1 MSYSALNQSTYHRPY
16 GKCIVLRTICMI
28 VLTTTGLACRDQPAV
43 KSVQW
48 VDVASEAGMHFTHYN
63 DARGRYHYV
72 ETFGSGAAFL
82 DYDGDG
88 YLDIYLVNGAPIDSA
103 TATAAPT
110 NQLYHNRGNGMFG
123 TRSPEAGAGDR
134 GYGMGVS
141 AADYDGDGDTDLYVT
156 NWGSNALYRN
166 DGAHFSNVTQSAGVG
181 DPRWG
186 TSAAFL
192 DYDNDGDLDLFVANY
207 VTFSPSN
214 NVYCARGNV
223 RTYCEPDEFPAQGDV
238 FYRNDGTRFVDITQS
253 VGLTH
258 IGRGLGVATSDYD
271 GDGDTDLYVAN
282 DGTMNFF
289 YQNEGA
295 YFNEVGLQT
304 GTRFNGYGRAEAGM
318 GVDWADYDNDGDT
331 DLYVTN
337 FSAETNTLYR
347 NKSGYF
353 TDVTQ
358 QVGLDQFTYA
368 PLGFGTHFFD
378 YDNDGFL
385 DIFTANGHVLDRI
398 YEIDSTQHHAQQNQ
412 LLRNEG
418 GERFYDV
425 SQHLSN
431 DFTAPHIG
439 RGSARGDY
447 DNDGDVDLLLAVQ
460 ETPARLLRND
470 GKKTTNWLLIE
481 LIGHLHPD
489 ALGTRVSVETGG
501 LRQLRER
508 QSGGSYL
515 SSSDPRL
522 HFGLGTASSARIE
535 ITWPSGHHQTVES
548 APANQILRIV
558 EATPRVHHK

>member
-1 MSYSALNQSTYHRPY
+1 
-16 GKCIVLRTICMI
+16 MI
-28 VLTTTGLACRDQPAV
+28 VFTTTGLACRDQPSV
-43 KSVQW
+43 TSVQW
-48 VDVASEAGMHFTHYN
+48 VDVAPEAGMHFTHYN
-63 DARGRYHYV
+63 DARGQYHYV

-123 TRSPEAGAGDR
+123 ARSSEAGAGDR

-156 NWGSNALYRN
+156 NWGANALYRN

-192 DYDNDGDLDLFVANY
+192 DHDNDGDLDLFVANY
-207 VTFSPSN
+207 VTFSPGNS
-214 NVYCARGNV
+214 VYCARGNV
-223 RTYCEPDEFPAQGDV
+223 RTYCEPDEFPPQGDV

-358 QVGLDQFTYA
+358 QVGLDQFTYL

-439 RGSARGDY
+439 RGSAQGDY

-460 ETPARLLRND
+460 KTPARLLRND
-470 GKKTTNWLLIE
+470 SKKTTNWLLIE

-489 ALGTRVSVETGG
+489 ALGTRVSVEAGG

-522 HFGLGTASSARIE
+522 HFGVGTASPARIE

-558 EATPRVHHK
+558 EAAPRIPHK

>member
-1 MSYSALNQSTYHRPY
+1 MSYLALNQSTYHRPY
-16 GKCIVLRTICMI
+16 TKCIVLHTICMI
-28 VLTTTGLACRDQPAV
+28 VITTTGLACRDQPSV
-43 KSVQW
+43 TSVQW
-48 VDVASEAGMHFTHYN
+48 VDVALEADMHFTHYN
-63 DARGRYHYV
+63 DSRGQYHYV

-103 TATAAPT
+103 MATSAPT
-110 NQLYHNRGNGMFG
+110 NQLYHNAGNGLFG
-123 TRSPEAGAGDR
+123 ARPPEAGAGDR

-156 NWGSNALYRN
+156 NWGANALYRN
-166 DGAHFSNVTQSAGVG
+166 DEAYFSNVTHSAGVG

-207 VTFSPSN
+207 VTFSPVN

-223 RTYCEPDEFPAQGDV
+223 RTYCEPNEFPAQGDV
-238 FYRNDGTRFVDITQS
+238 FYRNDGTHFVDITQS
-253 VGLTH
+253 VGITH

-282 DGTMNFF
+282 DGTINFF
-289 YQNEGA
+289 YKNEGA
-295 YFNEVGLQT
+295 YFNEVSLQT

-347 NKSGYF
+347 NNSGHF

-358 QVGLDQFTYA
+358 QVGLDQPTYA
-368 PLGFGTHFFD
+368 PLGFGIHFFD

-412 LLRNEG
+412 LLRNER

-425 SQHLSN
+425 SQNLGN

-439 RGSARGDY
+439 RGSAQGDY
-447 DNDGDVDLLLAVQ
+447 DNDGDIDLLLAVQ
-460 ETPARLLRND
+460 KSPARLLRND
-470 GKKTTNWLLIE
+470 GDGTMNWLLIE
-481 LIGHLHPD
+481 LVGHLHPD
-489 ALGTRVSVETGG
+489 AIGTRVSVEAGG
-501 LRQLRER
+501 RRQLRER
-508 QSGGSYL
+508 YSGGSYL

-535 ITWPSGHHQTVES
+535 ITWPSGQRQTVES
-548 APANQILRIV
+548 ASANQTLRIV
-558 EATPRVHHK
+558 ESASRPP